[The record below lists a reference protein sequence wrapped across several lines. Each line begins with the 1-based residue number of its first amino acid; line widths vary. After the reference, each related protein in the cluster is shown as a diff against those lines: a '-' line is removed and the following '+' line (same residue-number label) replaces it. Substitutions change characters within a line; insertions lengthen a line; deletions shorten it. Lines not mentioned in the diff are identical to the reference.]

1 MPNHLTPDELS
12 KELGMDRQ
20 EVIKLCIEEGWRHG
34 PSVDIGRRWDPADVG
49 PAIRD
54 LLPMMLDGMEGI
66 DFVVHRQVADGNLV
80 MNERT
85 DVMRRTNGGRVE
97 LPVMGTFEV
106 RDGRIAAWRDYFD
119 FFDFLTASVQTRNE
133 ETGATAINQFFQ

>member
-1 MPNHLTPDELS
+1 MTTEPAELVTEFCTLWAKPDLETILS
-12 KELGMDRQ
+12 YFTEDAVYHNIPMAPA
-20 EVIKLCIEEGWRHG
+20 EGL
-34 PSVDIGRRWDPADVG
+34 S
-49 PAIRD
+49 AIRD

-66 DFVVHRQVADGNLV
+66 DFIVHRQITDGNLV

-85 DVMRRTNGGRVE
+85 DVMRRTNGGRLE

-119 FFDFLTASVQTRNE
+119 LATVTA
-133 ETGATAINQFFQ
+133 GLA

>member
-1 MPNHLTPDELS
+1 MTTEPAELVTEFCALWANPDLETILS
-12 KELGMDRQ
+12 YFTEDAVYHNIPMAPA
-20 EVIKLCIEEGWRHG
+20 EGL
-34 PSVDIGRRWDPADVG
+34 

-66 DFVVHRQVADGNLV
+66 DFVIHRQVADGNLV

-119 FFDFLTASVQTRNE
+119 LATVTA
-133 ETGATAINQFFQ
+133 GLA

>member
-1 MPNHLTPDELS
+1 MTTEPAELVTEFCALWAEPDLETI
-12 KELGMDRQ
+12 LGYFTEDAVYHNIPMAPA
-20 EVIKLCIEEGWRHG
+20 EGL
-34 PSVDIGRRWDPADVG
+34 A
-49 PAIRD
+49 AIRE

-66 DFVVHRQVADGNLV
+66 DFIVHRQVASGNLV

-119 FFDFLTASVQTRNE
+119 LATVTA
-133 ETGATAINQFFQ
+133 GLA

>member
-1 MPNHLTPDELS
+1 MTT
-12 KELGMDRQ
+12 
-20 EVIKLCIEEGWRHG
+20 
-34 PSVDIGRRWDPADVG
+34 DPAELVTEFCALWANPDLETILSYFTEDAVYHNIPMAPAEG
-49 PAIRD
+49 LPAIRD

-66 DFVVHRQVADGNLV
+66 DFVIHRQVADGNLV

-119 FFDFLTASVQTRNE
+119 LATVTA
-133 ETGATAINQFFQ
+133 GLA